1 MNNLIYTLTCL
12 TVGLTAVATE
22 IVSEDKTND
31 KISLLRS
38 RNLLL
43 LNDTEHQ
50 YQKTL
55 EEATFTT
62 STTNAKQ
69 RELEWTQ
76 LVGTNC
82 WYNTDNSPPTAEW
95 HPVYS
100 QGWLGGSCQYT
111 IDCNSPGYDTELDCC
126 KGSYPGQSSGYCLS
140 QLPNPPTLSPTGTGM
155 LYRYIII
162 IILCT

>member
-1 MNNLIYTLTCL
+1 MNNLIHTLTYL
-12 TVGLTAVATE
+12 TVGLAAVAAE
-22 IVSEDKTND
+22 IISETKTND

-38 RNLLL
+38 RNFH
-43 LNDTEHQ
+43 DDIEQ
-50 YQKTL
+50 TL
-55 EEATFTT
+55 KEEA
-62 STTNAKQ
+62 STTTTNTKQ
-69 RELEWTQ
+69 RELEWSQ
-76 LVGTNC
+76 LAGTNC

-126 KGSYPGQSSGYCLS
+126 KGAYPGQSSGYCLS

-155 LYRYIII
+155 LYRYYYHYFVHMM
-162 IILCT
+162 